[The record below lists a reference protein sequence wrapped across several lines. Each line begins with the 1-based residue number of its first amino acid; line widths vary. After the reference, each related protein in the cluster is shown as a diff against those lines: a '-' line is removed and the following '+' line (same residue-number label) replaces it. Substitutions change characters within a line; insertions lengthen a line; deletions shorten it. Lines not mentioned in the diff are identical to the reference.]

1 VLIRWSSDAAED
13 LEDIVEYIRET
24 RPKTAIQVASRIF
37 EAVEAL
43 EIFPS
48 RGRVGK
54 LRGTRE
60 LVLSSLPYIIVY
72 RVEQDAVTVLRIRH
86 GAQNLP

>member
-72 RVEQDAVTVLRIRH
+72 LVEQDAVTVLRIRH